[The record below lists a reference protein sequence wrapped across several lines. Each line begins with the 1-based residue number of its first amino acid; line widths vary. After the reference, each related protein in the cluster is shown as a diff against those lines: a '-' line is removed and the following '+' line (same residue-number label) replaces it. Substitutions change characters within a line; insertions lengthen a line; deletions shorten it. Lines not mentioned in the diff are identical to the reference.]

1 MPPIVLGELC
11 VCVCVCGPEA
21 GMFQFQTVVSP
32 EIALLVLLY
41 VQTKTLNE
49 GPVRKA
55 LPHIF
60 SDRFSSVRKARAHVN
75 ESTKNVQTKERK
87 TIGTAL
93 KGKASEFPYAM
104 RAGSRRD
111 GWRLVCFLIRRLPAG
126 YKVQM
131 G

>member
-60 SDRFSSVRKARAHVN
+60 SDRFSFC
-75 ESTKNVQTKERK
+75 Q
-87 TIGTAL
+87 
-93 KGKASEFPYAM
+93 KG
-104 RAGSRRD
+104 
-111 GWRLVCFLIRRLPAG
+111 
-126 YKVQM
+126 
-131 G
+131 